1 MKRYYQLQKLE
12 NHMQQIP
19 LTNPAKYYGKKYL
32 NNFWKSSLLKKN
44 FNLEIETGAPNE
56 DIVQN
61 HLT

>member
-1 MKRYYQLQKLE
+1 
-12 NHMQQIP
+12 MQQIP